1 MLQLFAADEVR
12 RAQRDTAVQVSLR
25 LGEGGLFDV
34 NIRLQLLAV
43 DHLLTGL
50 THAGGQLRLGFLK
63 RLLGIGLIEGDQRI
77 AFLHVVRV
85 VSPDFG
91 HAARDLGHDLYLV
104 PCHVGIVGL
113 FVVTQY
119 QKPVNP
125 ICHGNNNEEQCQQ
138 QKGAFTLSFFAAW
151 LLRGLALRICT
162 HVILHDLIISH
173 RLSRPVYQKGQQR
186 SAGLAVF
193 LAT

>member
-1 MLQLFAADEVR
+1 MRTLQGQPGVTHFGGRLQHRRLLFQFGAQHDRLVGVVLLDCHVEFGLRAGDGIAGVLQLFAADQVR
-12 RAQRDTAVQVSLR
+12 GAQRDAAIQVSLR

-50 THAGGQLRLGFLK
+50 THAGGQLRFGFLK

-91 HAARDLGHDLYLV
+91 HAA
-104 PCHVGIVGL
+104 
-113 FVVTQY
+113 
-119 QKPVNP
+119 
-125 ICHGNNNEEQCQQ
+125 
-138 QKGAFTLSFFAAW
+138 
-151 LLRGLALRICT
+151 
-162 HVILHDLIISH
+162 
-173 RLSRPVYQKGQQR
+173 
-186 SAGLAVF
+186 
-193 LAT
+193 

>member
-12 RAQRDTAVQVSLR
+12 GAQRDAAVQVSLR

-50 THAGGQLRLGFLK
+50 THAGGQLRFGFLK
-63 RLLGIGLIEGDQRI
+63 RLLGIGLIESDQRI
-77 AFLHVVRV
+77 AFLHIVRV
-85 VSPDFG
+85 VCPDFG
-91 HAARDLGHDLYLV
+91 HAARDLGHNLYLV

-138 QKGAFTLSFFAAW
+138 QKGAFTLPFFAAW
-151 LLRGLALRICT
+151 LLRGLALRICA

>member
-1 MLQLFAADEVR
+1 
-12 RAQRDTAVQVSLR
+12 
-25 LGEGGLFDV
+25 
-34 NIRLQLLAV
+34 
-43 DHLLTGL
+43 
-50 THAGGQLRLGFLK
+50 
-63 RLLGIGLIEGDQRI
+63 
-77 AFLHVVRV
+77 
-85 VSPDFG
+85 
-91 HAARDLGHDLYLV
+91 
-104 PCHVGIVGL
+104 
-113 FVVTQY
+113 
-119 QKPVNP
+119 
-125 ICHGNNNEEQCQQ
+125 CQQ

>member
-1 MLQLFAADEVR
+1 VLQLFAADQVR
-12 RAQRDTAVQVSLR
+12 GAQRDTAVQVSLR

-91 HAARDLGHDLYLV
+91 HAARHL
-104 PCHVGIVGL
+104 P
-113 FVVTQY
+113 
-119 QKPVNP
+119 
-125 ICHGNNNEEQCQQ
+125 
-138 QKGAFTLSFFAAW
+138 
-151 LLRGLALRICT
+151 
-162 HVILHDLIISH
+162 
-173 RLSRPVYQKGQQR
+173 
-186 SAGLAVF
+186 
-193 LAT
+193 